1 MLKPLSFIKKCMY
14 EDESVLVIKRELFD
28 EIGTFQGISTEINK
42 YLPVFLNPINNFFI
56 HRELAEDDPTHKQ
69 IIPYAIFK
77 HGDKFLKY
85 LRGKK
90 SGEQR
95 LASKSSIG
103 IGGHINQDDF
113 NSSSLEKDTYLTG
126 IEREINEELIIN
138 CDYNNLPIALINDD
152 SNDVGQV
159 HLGVVH
165 LFDLESDQVE
175 AGEANIEN
183 LEFLSSDD
191 LLREKDN
198 LESWSQICVDH
209 LDEIIKLNE
218 SKN

>member
-1 MLKPLSFIKKCMY
+1 MY

-28 EIGTFQGISTEINK
+28 EIGTFQGISTEIDK
-42 YLPVFLNPINNFFI
+42 YLPAFLNPSNNFFI
-56 HRELAEDDPTHKQ
+56 HRELAEDDHTHKQ

-209 LDEIIKLNE
+209 LDEIIKLNQ

>member
-1 MLKPLSFIKKCMY
+1 MY

-28 EIGTFQGISTEINK
+28 EIGTFQGISTEIDK
-42 YLPVFLNPINNFFI
+42 YLPAFLNPSNNFFI

-138 CDYNNLPIALINDD
+138 CDYNNLPIALINDH

-183 LEFLSSDD
+183 LEFLSSED

-218 SKN
+218 SRN

>member
-1 MLKPLSFIKKCMY
+1 MY

-28 EIGTFQGISTEINK
+28 EIGTFQGISTEIDK
-42 YLPVFLNPINNFFI
+42 YLPVFLNPSNNFFI

-191 LLREKDN
+191 LLKEKDN

>member
-1 MLKPLSFIKKCMY
+1 MY

-28 EIGTFQGISTEINK
+28 EIGTFQGISTEIDK
-42 YLPVFLNPINNFFI
+42 YLPAFLNPSNNFFI

-77 HGDKFLKY
+77 HGDKFLRY

-218 SKN
+218 SRN

>member
-1 MLKPLSFIKKCMY
+1 MY

-28 EIGTFQGISTEINK
+28 EIGTFQGISTEIDK
-42 YLPVFLNPINNFFI
+42 YLPVFLNPSNNFFI

-77 HGDKFLKY
+77 HGDKFLRY

-209 LDEIIKLNE
+209 LDEIIKLSE

>member
-1 MLKPLSFIKKCMY
+1 MY

-28 EIGTFQGISTEINK
+28 EIGAFQGISTEIDK
-42 YLPVFLNPINNFFI
+42 YLPVFLNPSNNFFI

-77 HGDKFLKY
+77 HGDKFLRY

-175 AGEANIEN
+175 PGEANIEN

>member
-1 MLKPLSFIKKCMY
+1 MY

-28 EIGTFQGISTEINK
+28 EIGTFQGISTEIDK
-42 YLPVFLNPINNFFI
+42 YLPAFLNPSNNFFI

-77 HGDKFLKY
+77 HGYKFLKY

-152 SNDVGQV
+152 SNDVGKV

-165 LFDLESDQVE
+165 LFDLENDQVE

-183 LEFLSSDD
+183 LEFLSSED

>member
-1 MLKPLSFIKKCMY
+1 MY

-28 EIGTFQGISTEINK
+28 EIGTFQGISTEIDK
-42 YLPVFLNPINNFFI
+42 YLPVFLNPSNNFFI

-77 HGDKFLKY
+77 HDDKFLRY

>member
-1 MLKPLSFIKKCMY
+1 MY

-28 EIGTFQGISTEINK
+28 EIGTFQGISTEIDK
-42 YLPVFLNPINNFFI
+42 YLPVFLNPSNNFFI

-77 HGDKFLKY
+77 HGDKFLRY

-183 LEFLSSDD
+183 LEFLTSDD

-218 SKN
+218 SRN

>member
-1 MLKPLSFIKKCMY
+1 MY

-28 EIGTFQGISTEINK
+28 EIGTFQGISTEIDK
-42 YLPVFLNPINNFFI
+42 YLPVFLNPSNNFFI

-209 LDEIIKLNE
+209 LDEIINLNQ
-218 SKN
+218 SKNKLI

>member
-1 MLKPLSFIKKCMY
+1 MY

-28 EIGTFQGISTEINK
+28 EIGTFQGISTEIDK
-42 YLPVFLNPINNFFI
+42 YLPAFLNPSNNFFI

-77 HGDKFLKY
+77 HGDKFLRY

-138 CDYNNLPIALINDD
+138 CDYNNLPVALINDD

-218 SKN
+218 SRN

>member
-1 MLKPLSFIKKCMY
+1 MY

-28 EIGTFQGISTEINK
+28 EIGSFQGICTDIDK
-42 YLPVFLNPINNFFI
+42 YLPIFLNPINNFFI
-56 HRELAEDDPTHKQ
+56 HRDLAEEDPNHKQ

-77 HGDKFLKY
+77 HNDKILRY
-85 LRGKK
+85 DRGKK

-95 LASKSSIG
+95 LARKASVG

-113 NSSSLEKDTYLTG
+113 ESSSLEKDTYLTG

-138 CDYNNLPIALINDD
+138 CNYSNLPIALINDD
-152 SNDVGQV
+152 SNDVGKV

-165 LFDLESDQVE
+165 LFDLESNEV
-175 AGEANIEN
+175 APGEANIEN
-183 LEFLSSDD
+183 LEFLKPEELLEERDD
-191 LLREKDN
+191 

-209 LDEIIKLNE
+209 IEEIIRLND
-218 SKN
+218 SKNS

>member
-1 MLKPLSFIKKCMY
+1 MY

-28 EIGTFQGISTEINK
+28 EIGTFQGISTEIDK
-42 YLPVFLNPINNFFI
+42 YLPVFLNPVNNFFI

-165 LFDLESDQVE
+165 LFELESDQVE

>member
-1 MLKPLSFIKKCMY
+1 MY

-28 EIGTFQGISTEINK
+28 EIGTFQGISTEIDK
-42 YLPVFLNPINNFFI
+42 YLPAFLNPSNNFFI

-77 HGDKFLKY
+77 HGDKFLRY

-183 LEFLSSDD
+183 LEFLSSED

-218 SKN
+218 SRIN

>member
-1 MLKPLSFIKKCMY
+1 MY

-28 EIGTFQGISTEINK
+28 EIGTFQGISTEIEK
-42 YLPVFLNPINNFFI
+42 YLPVFLNPSNNFFI

-77 HGDKFLKY
+77 HGDKFLRY

-183 LEFLSSDD
+183 LEFLSIDD

-218 SKN
+218 SKI

>member
-1 MLKPLSFIKKCMY
+1 MY

-28 EIGTFQGISTEINK
+28 EIGTFQGISTEIDK
-42 YLPVFLNPINNFFI
+42 YLPAFLNPSNNFFI

-77 HGDKFLKY
+77 YGDKFLRY

>member
-1 MLKPLSFIKKCMY
+1 MY

-28 EIGTFQGISTEINK
+28 EIGTFQGISTQIDK
-42 YLPVFLNPINNFFI
+42 YLPAFLNPINNFFI

-90 SGEQR
+90 SGEKR

-191 LLREKDN
+191 LLREKYN

>member
-1 MLKPLSFIKKCMY
+1 MY
-14 EDESVLVIKRELFD
+14 EEESVLVIKRELFD
-28 EIGTFQGISTEINK
+28 EIGTFQGISTEIDK
-42 YLPVFLNPINNFFI
+42 YLPAFLNPSNNFFI

-85 LRGKK
+85 LRGKR

-152 SNDVGQV
+152 SNDVGKV

-165 LFDLESDQVE
+165 LFDLENDQVE

-183 LEFLSSDD
+183 LEFLSSED

>member
-1 MLKPLSFIKKCMY
+1 MY

-28 EIGTFQGISTEINK
+28 EIGTFQGISTEIDK
-42 YLPVFLNPINNFFI
+42 YLPVFLNPSNNFFI

-77 HGDKFLKY
+77 HGDKFLRY

-191 LLREKDN
+191 LLREKDS

-218 SKN
+218 SRN

>member
-1 MLKPLSFIKKCMY
+1 MY

-28 EIGTFQGISTEINK
+28 EIGTFQGISTEIDK
-42 YLPVFLNPINNFFI
+42 YLPAFLNPSNNFFI

-103 IGGHINQDDF
+103 IGGHINQEDF

-183 LEFLSSDD
+183 LEFLSVDD

>member
-1 MLKPLSFIKKCMY
+1 MY

-28 EIGTFQGISTEINK
+28 EIGTFQGISTEIDK
-42 YLPVFLNPINNFFI
+42 YLPVFLNPSNNFFI

-183 LEFLSSDD
+183 LQFLSIED
-191 LLREKDN
+191 LLREKDK

>member
-1 MLKPLSFIKKCMY
+1 MY

-28 EIGTFQGISTEINK
+28 EIGTFQGISTEIDK
-42 YLPVFLNPINNFFI
+42 YLPAFLNPSNNFFI
-56 HRELAEDDPTHKQ
+56 HRELAEDDPSHKQ

-77 HGDKFLKY
+77 HGDKFLRY

-175 AGEANIEN
+175 PGEANIEN

>member
-1 MLKPLSFIKKCMY
+1 MY

-28 EIGTFQGISTEINK
+28 EIGTFQGISTEIDK
-42 YLPVFLNPINNFFI
+42 YLPVFLNPVNNFFI

-77 HGDKFLKY
+77 HGDKFLRY

>member
-1 MLKPLSFIKKCMY
+1 MY

-28 EIGTFQGISTEINK
+28 EIGTFQGISTEIDK
-42 YLPVFLNPINNFFI
+42 YLPAFLNPSNNFFI

-77 HGDKFLKY
+77 HGDKFLRY

-183 LEFLSSDD
+183 LEFLSSED

-209 LDEIIKLNE
+209 LDEIIKLNQ

>member
-1 MLKPLSFIKKCMY
+1 MY

-28 EIGTFQGISTEINK
+28 EIGAFQGISTEIDK
-42 YLPVFLNPINNFFI
+42 YLPVFLNPSNNFFI

-77 HGDKFLKY
+77 HGDKFLRY

-138 CDYNNLPIALINDD
+138 CDYNNLPIALINDV

-218 SKN
+218 SRN

>member
-1 MLKPLSFIKKCMY
+1 MY

-28 EIGTFQGISTEINK
+28 EIGTFQGISTEIDK
-42 YLPVFLNPINNFFI
+42 YLPVFLNPSNNFFI

-77 HGDKFLKY
+77 HGDKFLRY

-165 LFDLESDQVE
+165 LFDLESDQVD

-209 LDEIIKLNE
+209 LDEIIRLNE
-218 SKN
+218 SRN

>member
-1 MLKPLSFIKKCMY
+1 MY

-28 EIGTFQGISTEINK
+28 EIGTFQGISTEIDK
-42 YLPVFLNPINNFFI
+42 YLPAFLNPSNNFFI
-56 HRELAEDDPTHKQ
+56 HRELAEDDSTHKQ

-183 LEFLSSDD
+183 LEFLSSED

-209 LDEIIKLNE
+209 LDEIIKLNQ

>member
-1 MLKPLSFIKKCMY
+1 MY

-28 EIGTFQGISTEINK
+28 EIGTFQGISTEIDK
-42 YLPVFLNPINNFFI
+42 YLPAFLNPINNFFI

-77 HGDKFLKY
+77 HGDKFLRY

-218 SKN
+218 SRN

>member
-1 MLKPLSFIKKCMY
+1 MY

-28 EIGTFQGISTEINK
+28 EIGTFQGISTEIDK
-42 YLPVFLNPINNFFI
+42 YLPVFLNPSNNFFI

-77 HGDKFLKY
+77 HGDKFLRY

-183 LEFLSSDD
+183 LEFLSFDD

-209 LDEIIKLNE
+209 LDEIIKLNQ

>member
-1 MLKPLSFIKKCMY
+1 MY

-28 EIGTFQGISTEINK
+28 EIGTFQGISTEIDK
-42 YLPVFLNPINNFFI
+42 YLPVFLNPSNNFFI

-77 HGDKFLKY
+77 HGDKFLRY

-152 SNDVGQV
+152 SNDVGKV

-165 LFDLESDQVE
+165 LFDLENDQVE

-191 LLREKDN
+191 LLREKDS

>member
-1 MLKPLSFIKKCMY
+1 MY

-28 EIGTFQGISTEINK
+28 EIGTFQGISTEIDK
-42 YLPVFLNPINNFFI
+42 YLPAFLNPSNNFFI

-69 IIPYAIFK
+69 IIPYAIFE

>member
-1 MLKPLSFIKKCMY
+1 MY

-28 EIGTFQGISTEINK
+28 EIGTFQGISTEIDK
-42 YLPVFLNPINNFFI
+42 YLPAFLNPSNNFFI

-126 IEREINEELIIN
+126 IEREINEELIITNKDLNLIGKKTKEILDTMYSN
-138 CDYNNLPIALINDD
+138 CQFSYLNAIWALLKT
-152 SNDVGQV
+152 DVTS
-159 HLGVVH
+159 H
-165 LFDLESDQVE
+165 DE
-175 AGEANIEN
+175 EN
-183 LEFLSSDD
+183 E
-191 LLREKDN
+191 
-198 LESWSQICVDH
+198 
-209 LDEIIKLNE
+209 LDEELSKTIEDSIKPQYLE
-218 SKN
+218 KFFDEE

>member
-1 MLKPLSFIKKCMY
+1 MY

-28 EIGTFQGISTEINK
+28 EIGTFQGISTEIEK
-42 YLPVFLNPINNFFI
+42 YLPVFLNPSNNFFI

-77 HGDKFLKY
+77 HGDKFLRY

-191 LLREKDN
+191 LLREKYN

>member
-1 MLKPLSFIKKCMY
+1 MY

-28 EIGTFQGISTEINK
+28 EIGAFQGISTEIDK
-42 YLPVFLNPINNFFI
+42 YLPVFLNPSNNFFI

-77 HGDKFLKY
+77 HGDKFLRY

-165 LFDLESDQVE
+165 LFDLETDQVE

-218 SKN
+218 SRN

>member
-1 MLKPLSFIKKCMY
+1 MY

-28 EIGTFQGISTEINK
+28 EIGAFQGISTEIDK
-42 YLPVFLNPINNFFI
+42 YLPVFLNPSNNFFI

-77 HGDKFLKY
+77 HGDKFLRY

-183 LEFLSSDD
+183 LEFLSIDD

-218 SKN
+218 SRIN